1 MDEKRRMEE
10 TTKRKTELPLLA
22 GQAGASSDEPAQATL
37 RNWAL
42 VELFG
47 HQRIV
52 GMVTVDPID
61 FPGMIRVDVPDLLK
75 EGKVER
81 AGFTRYFGK
90 SALYS
95 VTPISEEGVRELLPH
110 IDGKPSRPLSIGR
123 GEWE

>member
-1 MDEKRRMEE
+1 MSKALVRMNPIADN
-10 TTKRKTELPLLA
+10 KAPELRA
-22 GQAGASSDEPAQATL
+22 WG
-37 RNWAL
+37 L

-61 FPGMIRVDVPDLLK
+61 FPGMVRVDVPDLLK
-75 EGKVER
+75 DGKTER

-110 IDGKPSRPLSIGR
+110 IDGRPAKPLSLSR
-123 GEWE
+123 GEWEE

>member
-1 MDEKRRMEE
+1 MTK
-10 TTKRKTELPLLA
+10 TTQSNLALLP
-22 GQAGASSDEPAQATL
+22 GPVEDQQHPTL

-61 FPGMIRVDVPDLLK
+61 FPGLIRVDVPDLLK
-75 EGKVER
+75 NGEVER
-81 AGFTRYFGK
+81 PGFTRYFGK

-95 VTPISEEGVRELLPH
+95 VTPISEQSVRELLPH
-110 IDGKPSRPLSIGR
+110 VDGHPSRPLSIGSN
-123 GEWE
+123 EW